1 MTRLRNLQL
10 RFQDYLLGSSE
21 DIERDIVST
30 EDARAEHRLGAYY
43 NAYRIRLI
51 DCLAIDYSALETILG
66 RNAFEELA
74 LDYLDLYPST
84 QPSVRWFGR
93 HLPEYLHGVYRGQ
106 DRELLAE
113 LERGELKLESVLV
126 YYRMGQL
133 LDTVNEALR
142 TIIQEFED
150 PSGEIRPAARLGGSM
165 RPA

>member
-1 MTRLRNLQL
+1 MPKPAAVTGVWKDLRSTAASEG
-10 RFQDYLLGSSE
+10 RSVFEVSSLLAVSAVSE
-21 DIERDIVST
+21 
-30 EDARAEHRLGAYY
+30 
-43 NAYRIRLI
+43 
-51 DCLAIDYSALETILG
+51 
-66 RNAFEELA
+66 
-74 LDYLDLYPST
+74 
-84 QPSVRWFGR
+84 
-93 HLPEYLHGVYRGQ
+93 LPEVLE
-106 DRELLAE
+106 RELLAE